1 LHLCFFQE
9 RFHAENTENNREE
22 EALATA
28 LLVSNL
34 GNNEEDDAVAGTI
47 WRSREAQRQEED
59 EAAALETAIFLSQ
72 LDSNPHDK
80 T

>member
-1 LHLCFFQE
+1 
-9 RFHAENTENNREE
+9 
-22 EALATA
+22 
-28 LLVSNL
+28 VSNL